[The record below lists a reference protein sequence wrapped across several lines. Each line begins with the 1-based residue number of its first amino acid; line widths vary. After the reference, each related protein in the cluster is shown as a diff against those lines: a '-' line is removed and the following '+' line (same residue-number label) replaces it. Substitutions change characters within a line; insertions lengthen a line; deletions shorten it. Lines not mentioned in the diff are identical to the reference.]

1 MHLLNLLLLSFLLL
15 EQRILNLPHLLHD
28 LLVESRLLLE
38 LGLEKDYAPFQL
50 LHTYTTL
57 YWLFLTSFLL
67 TFCLRNLV
75 LIARIFVLLNF

>member
-15 EQRILNLPHLLHD
+15 EQCVLNLPHLLHD

-57 YWLFLTSFLL
+57 Y
-67 TFCLRNLV
+67 
-75 LIARIFVLLNF
+75 